1 MLVFARDDDKAGAA
15 GVRRAISQRELRLV
29 DDPELADVILVE
41 MSDESDL
48 LELRRLRST
57 NSRAILIA
65 HTMSQDRE
73 LWQGAERAGADRVE
87 SSGGLAVLLRRLDK
101 GSRSGSN
108 RERLIPLC
116 ATADVAGRLGII
128 ASVEH
133 DLGELLLVKG
143 QGMPVCLV
151 GPCPHAGAPLGS
163 ALVEDGVLTCPAH
176 GSQFLAVSGERVR
189 GPADCGLTE
198 LRVVEESGRYWA
210 VSPAVS

>member
-1 MLVFARDDDKAGAA
+1 VLVFVSDADKAGVA
-15 GVRRAISQRELRLV
+15 GVRRAISPRELQLV
-29 DDPELADVILVE
+29 DDPEAAEVILVE
-41 MSDESDL
+41 ISEDSDL
-48 LELRRLRST
+48 VELRSLRAR

-65 HTMSQDRE
+65 HTMLQDRE
-73 LWQGAERAGADRVE
+73 LWQAAERSGADRVE

-101 GSRSGSN
+101 SMQSGSS

-116 ATADVAGRLGII
+116 STSDVAGRLGII

-151 GPCPHAGAPLGS
+151 GPCPHAGAPLRS
-163 ALVEDGVLTCPAH
+163 AMVEDGVITCPAH
-176 GSQFLAVSGERVR
+176 GSQFLVASGERVR

-210 VSPAVS
+210 VAPAVS